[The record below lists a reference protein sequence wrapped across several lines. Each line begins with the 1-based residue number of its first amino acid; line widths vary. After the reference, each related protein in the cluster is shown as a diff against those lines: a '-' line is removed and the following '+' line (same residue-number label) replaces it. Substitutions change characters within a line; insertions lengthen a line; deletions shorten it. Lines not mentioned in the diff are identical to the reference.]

1 MNTHV
6 RVSAI
11 SIIPWQLVK
20 ARPPHGVRRVASRS
34 AEVAGEAAG
43 VRNDQTWRL
52 LDGESIGGRK
62 AIGKPGENHGKT
74 RKPIGIM
81 DVYPLVN

>member
-1 MNTHV
+1 M
-6 RVSAI
+6 
-11 SIIPWQLVK
+11 K

-43 VRNDQTWRL
+43 VRNDQTWKL
-52 LDGESIGGRK
+52 LEGESIGNRK

-74 RKPIGIM
+74 RKPRKTIGTLEK
-81 DVYPLVN
+81 PSEKWRFTLW